1 MVMRMKEK
9 IKEIILKLLPLK
21 NRIVFESNPELSCNA
36 LPVYEEMVRRGIR
49 DKYEIYWLVEDKNKY
64 KDDTSGNKYLN
75 YIETGLGKI
84 KKKYILATSK
94 ALIFT
99 NRIQEKRKDQQ
110 LVINLMHGSPV
121 KKTPGYY
128 ENDTCDY
135 VITESS
141 YFNEAVSEGLN
152 VPVTKMVSLGF
163 PRTDILGISHN
174 SRHKLDI
181 PDDKKLII
189 WMPTFRKN
197 KTSGFSYG
205 PIKELG
211 VPLLVTIK
219 QFEEINNELAKY
231 GIILIIKLHPAEDTS
246 GMKLLSNSNIMF
258 ISDEDL
264 EEVGLTAYKLL
275 ADSDALLTDYSSV
288 YYDYLLVDKPI
299 GLVTDNLEEFTEK
312 IGFYY
317 GDYKSFMKGMYI
329 ETINDLMS
337 FVSDVGNGVDRD
349 RDGRKW
355 AIERYCQYKDFKST
369 DRVVDFIMRRIG
381 ETKK

>member
-1 MVMRMKEK
+1 MIS
-9 IKEIILKLLPLK
+9 IKELIKKVIYPILPLK
-21 NRIVFESNPELSCNA
+21 NRIVFESNPEFSCNA
-36 LPVYEEMVRRGIR
+36 LPVYEEMVKRGIR

-64 KDDTSGNKYLN
+64 KEDNSGNNYLN
-75 YIETGLGKI
+75 YKETGIGEL

-99 NRIQEKRKDQQ
+99 NRILTKCKKNQ

-163 PRTDILGISHN
+163 PRTDILGRRHD
-174 SRHKLDI
+174 SRSKLHI
-181 PDDKKLII
+181 PENRKII
-189 WMPTFRKN
+189 VWMPTFRKN
-197 KTSGFSYG
+197 KSSGVIYG
-205 PIKELG
+205 QVKTLG
-211 VPLLVTIK
+211 VPLLEK
-219 QFEEINNELAKY
+219 AQDFEVVDQCLIDNNVV
-231 GIILIIKLHPAEDTS
+231 IIIKLHPAEDTS
-246 GMKLLSNSNIMF
+246 GMKRLSNSNIMF
-258 ISDEDL
+258 ISDKDL

-317 GDYKSFMKGMYI
+317 GDYKSFIKGTYI

-369 DRVVDFIMRRIG
+369 YRVVDFIMRRIG
-381 ETKK
+381 GTKK